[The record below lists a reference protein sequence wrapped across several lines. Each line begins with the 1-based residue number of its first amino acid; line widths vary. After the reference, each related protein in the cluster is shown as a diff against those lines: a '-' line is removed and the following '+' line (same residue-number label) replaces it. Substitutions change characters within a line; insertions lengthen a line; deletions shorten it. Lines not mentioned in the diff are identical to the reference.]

1 MVKLSMAC
9 PLHRTE
15 SFPPAPHHQS
25 WKANFSFLIALLK
38 TYSCLLL
45 VSAVTVKR
53 EGDVEVRVGLSMS
66 LFPESMSTVVEITAS
81 MVSLVFIAG
90 NSFPMISGENTDRQS
105 AQPLLQ

>member
-1 MVKLSMAC
+1 MVKLSVTC

-38 TYSCLLL
+38 TSSCLLL
-45 VSAVTVKR
+45 VSAVTVRR
-53 EGDVEVRVGLSMS
+53 EGDIEVRVGLSMS
-66 LFPESMSTVVEITAS
+66 LFPKSVSTVFEITAS
-81 MVSLVFIAG
+81 VVSLVFIAG
-90 NSFPMISGENTDRQS
+90 NSFHMVSGENTDCQS